1 MTHHSGSPPPL
12 PPSVRAHQLI
22 GSIFGSRRPPTEH
35 QPPQSDPLPAQMDAN
50 DVPELLKPS
59 VQWYSDRWDA
69 VQRRQS
75 ATVQQCKQTDA
86 RLGLLLTSLRQHHD
100 SAQLLARELSLLP
113 DTTRNLAALKTQAD
127 ELKPVLASL
136 DQLYTTLAATDVR
149 WMPELVAHE
158 AEFRHNRHAHYQ
170 QLQASMDEQYADMR
184 RQSVSTRAANAER
197 SFQRDLETYHQ
208 RQSSPLWPQRAPQS
222 GARGLAEVVL
232 APNAWIRDDDAASGF
247 FSDDEDDGDVKSSKG
262 SAGTSARERKD
273 DNGSKTPPGF
283 TVLGDD
289 DFV

>member
-1 MTHHSGSPPPL
+1 MTHRSGSPP
-12 PPSVRAHQLI
+12 SSSFSAHQLI

-35 QPPQSDPLPAQMDAN
+35 QPPQSDPLPAQADAN

-59 VQWYSDRWDA
+59 VQWYSDRWA
-69 VQRRQS
+69 AAQRRQS
-75 ATVQQCKQTDA
+75 VAVQQCKQTDA
-86 RLGLLLTSLRQHHD
+86 RLGLLLTSLKQHHD

-113 DTTRNLAALKTQAD
+113 DTARNLAALKSQAE

-149 WMPELVAHE
+149 WMPELVAQE
-158 AEFRHNRHAHYQ
+158 AELRHSRHAHYQ
-170 QLQASMDEQYADMR
+170 QLQTSMDEQYADMR

-197 SFQRDLETYHQ
+197 SFQRDLEIYHQ
-208 RQSSPLWPQRAPQS
+208 RQSSSPLRPQRAPQP

-232 APNAWIRDDDAASGF
+232 APNAWIRDDDAASEF
-247 FSDDEDDGDVKSSKG
+247 FSDDEGDGDAKSSKDG
-262 SAGTSARERKD
+262 PSAKERKD
-273 DNGSKTPPGF
+273 DNGSETPPPPPGF